1 MLLKKTAHSRTG
13 GVACLACLCC
23 LALVASLALADGVTL
38 DKPVRLGTTK
48 SDKTKLAGRVSSFD
62 EQGFELL
69 DDKDQK
75 KTIAWSEL
83 PARNAYDVFD
93 RLLTKGTADQW
104 LTAGRVLYHLPD
116 GKPQGEKAFNRA
128 LKLDSKFKDQIE
140 KAKTTPPAAPKSGEE
155 MVGESGKVT
164 GRDAVMKKLWGPQT
178 PDEQAAAVKELKEFA
193 EKTSKY
199 KEGALVLLE
208 TEYFLF
214 YSDLKPDEAQKWRG
228 LLDRMYGRL
237 AELFGVEKG
246 RNLWRGKA
254 LVFVFSKPEDYR
266 RFQLQSH
273 KTDPKDSAG
282 MCHSFGNGFVHIAF
296 YRQPQEMQ
304 FAHVLVHESVHG
316 FLHRYRSHIDIPS
329 WANEGLAEV
338 IASELVPRA
347 PEARSRR
354 SRATES
360 LRQRKGVGDN
370 FFTAPQ
376 IEAWQYPVA
385 ENLCAFMIQQNK
397 RGYVDF
403 INGIKDGLSV
413 EEALDKKY
421 GAGEARIVPV
431 FINSMGVK
439 QK

>member
-1 MLLKKTAHSRTG
+1 VLDEIVEAAKLLCRGEHAQLYLAEGELFRILSQSSDLHAAYDYAREHPHARDRTT
-13 GVACLACLCC
+13 V
-23 LALVASLALADGVTL
+23 V
-38 DKPVRLGTTK
+38 
-48 SDKTKLAGRVSSFD
+48 GRVGLTREV
-62 EQGFELL
+62 EQIPDVLE
-69 DDKDQK
+69 DPD
-75 KTIAWSEL
+75 
-83 PARNAYDVFD
+83 YDYGAQDVV
-93 RLLTKGTADQW
+93 G
-104 LTAGRVLYHLPD
+104 Y
-116 GKPQGEKAFNRA
+116 RA
-128 LKLDSKFKDQIE
+128 LLGVPI
-140 KAKTTPPAAPKSGEE
+140 A
-155 MVGESGKVT
+155 
-164 GRDAVMKKLWGPQT
+164 
-178 PDEQAAAVKELKEFA
+178 
-193 EKTSKY
+193 
-199 KEGALVLLE
+199 KEGNLIGVIAVARDSPGQFAADDVELVKTFADEAAKNLDRPLQLNE
-208 TEYFLF
+208 TKYFLF
-214 YSDLKPDEAQKWRG
+214 YSDLPPQDARNWAG

-338 IASELVPRA
+338 IAAELVPRA

-370 FFTAPQ
+370 FFTAAQ
-376 IEAWQYPVA
+376 IEAWQYPIA
-385 ENLCAFMIQQNK
+385 ENMCAFMIQQNK

-439 QK
+439 NK